1 MERLGGEIRLVRE
14 SAGLSQKML
23 GDALGCTQGKI
34 NKLEDGS
41 NRVKLPELEKIIEVC
56 GVGEEHAENLRRQAY
71 EIEELPNSMAQPSVP
86 AWFQKFAVLEPAASA
101 VFSWHTERLPGLLQ
115 TEHYRHKQFSAAG
128 VGGGELARH
137 WRARRSRKEIF
148 ELAQPPKYHFVLGE
162 SCLYRTPDGFSPFV
176 VWDEAQYL
184 AELADRYPGVVT
196 VQVLPFSARIPFA
209 PTDFTIM
216 SFADGQKRDYIYI
229 EHPAGGTEIK
239 ADADIQLFHVARQR
253 LIDAALDPHESRE
266 FLNTVVANAREMSE
280 SDAAED
286 YRRRTAPPM
295 ITAYGATGRQKG
307 PAT

>member
-1 MERLGGEIRLVRE
+1 MEALGGEIRRVRE
-14 SAGLSQKML
+14 SAGLSQREL
-23 GDALGCTQGKI
+23 GDELGCTQGKI

-41 NRVKLPELEKIIEVC
+41 NRVKRPELEKIIEAC
-56 GVGEEHAENLRRQAY
+56 GVGEEHADRLREQAY

-86 AWFQKFAVLEPAASA
+86 SWFQKFAVLEPAASE

-115 TEHYRHKQFSAAG
+115 TEHYMHKQFSAAG
-128 VGGGELARH
+128 VDGGELARH

-148 ELAQPPKYHFVLGE
+148 DLEQPPKYHFVLGE

-184 AELADRYPGVVT
+184 AEVADRYPGVVT
-196 VQVLPFSARIPFA
+196 VQVLPFTARIPFA

-216 SFADGQKRDYIYI
+216 RFAAGQKRDYIYI

-239 ADADIQLFHVARQR
+239 AEADIQQFHAARQR
-253 LIDAALDPHESRE
+253 LIDAALGPDESRE
-266 FLNTVVANAREMSE
+266 FLNAVVANAREMSE

-286 YRRRTAPPM
+286 YRRHTAPLM
-295 ITAYGATGRQKG
+295 LNSFGASRQKG
-307 PAT
+307 PAK

>member
-1 MERLGGEIRLVRE
+1 MEALGGEIRQVRE
-14 SAGLSQKML
+14 TAGLSQKML
-23 GDALGCTQGKI
+23 GDALECTQGKI

-41 NRVKLPELEKIIEVC
+41 NRVKLPELEKIIEAC
-56 GVGEEHAENLRRQAY
+56 KVGDAHAEDLRKQAY
-71 EIEELPNSMAQPSVP
+71 RIEELPNSMAQPSVP
-86 AWFQKFAVLEPAASA
+86 SWFQKFAVLEPAATE

-115 TEHYRHKQFSAAG
+115 TEHYMHKQFSAAG

-148 ELAQPPKYHFVLGE
+148 ELEQPPRYRFVLGE

-184 AELADRYPGVVT
+184 AEIADRYPGVVT
-196 VQVLPFSARIPFA
+196 VQVLPFTARIPFA

-216 SFADGQKRDYIYI
+216 NFASGQKRDYIYI

-239 ADADIQLFHVARQR
+239 SEGDIQHFHVARQR
-253 LIDAALDPHESRE
+253 LIDAALGVDESRE
-266 FLNTVVANAREMSE
+266 FLNKVVKQAREMSE

-286 YRRRTAPPM
+286 YRRHTAPLM
-295 ITAYGATGRQKG
+295 LNSFGATSRQEG
-307 PAT
+307 PAK

>member
-23 GDALGCTQGKI
+23 GDALECTQGKI

-41 NRVKLPELEKIIEVC
+41 NRVKLPELEKIIEAC
-56 GVGEEHAENLRRQAY
+56 GVGEDHAENLRKQAY

-86 AWFQKFAVLEPAASA
+86 TWFQKFAVLEPAASE

-115 TEHYRHKQFSAAG
+115 TEHYMHKQFSAAG

-148 ELAQPPKYHFVLGE
+148 ELDQPPKYHFVLGE

-184 AELADRYPGVVT
+184 AEIADRYPGVVT
-196 VQVLPFSARIPFA
+196 VQVLPFSAPIPFA

-216 SFADGQKRDYIYI
+216 SFAAGQKRDYIYI

-239 ADADIQLFHVARQR
+239 ADADIQHFHVARRR
-253 LIDAALDPHESRE
+253 LIDAALGPDESRE
-266 FLNTVVANAREMSE
+266 FLKTIVANARELSE

-286 YRRRTAPPM
+286 YRKHTAPPM
-295 ITAYGATGRQKG
+295 LSSFVASRQKG
-307 PAT
+307 PAK